1 MTLENGKRKLSK
13 TPSIADGSQQQNMR
27 RSLANRMTDEEIA
40 RLSDPELVE
49 LMRQI
54 LEEIEIRMMQKD

>member
-1 MTLENGKRKLSK
+1 MKK
-13 TPSIADGSQQQNMR
+13 
-27 RSLANRMTDEEIA
+27 SLANRMSDEEIT

-49 LMRQI
+49 LIRRI

>member
-1 MTLENGKRKLSK
+1 MS
-13 TPSIADGSQQQNMR
+13 
-27 RSLANRMTDEEIA
+27 DEEIA

>member
-13 TPSIADGSQQQNMR
+13 TPSSADGSQQQNMKKL
-27 RSLANRMTDEEIA
+27 LANRMSDEEIA

-49 LMRQI
+49 LMQRI

>member
-1 MTLENGKRKLSK
+1 MS
-13 TPSIADGSQQQNMR
+13 
-27 RSLANRMTDEEIA
+27 DEEIT

-49 LMRQI
+49 LIRRI

>member
-1 MTLENGKRKLSK
+1 
-13 TPSIADGSQQQNMR
+13 
-27 RSLANRMTDEEIA
+27 MTDEEIA

>member
-1 MTLENGKRKLSK
+1 MS
-13 TPSIADGSQQQNMR
+13 
-27 RSLANRMTDEEIA
+27 DEEIA

-49 LMRQI
+49 LIRRI

>member
-1 MTLENGKRKLSK
+1 MS
-13 TPSIADGSQQQNMR
+13 
-27 RSLANRMTDEEIA
+27 DEEIA

-49 LMRQI
+49 LMQQI

>member
-1 MTLENGKRKLSK
+1 MKK
-13 TPSIADGSQQQNMR
+13 
-27 RSLANRMTDEEIA
+27 SLANRMSDEEIA

-49 LMRQI
+49 LIRRI

>member
-1 MTLENGKRKLSK
+1 MS
-13 TPSIADGSQQQNMR
+13 
-27 RSLANRMTDEEIA
+27 DEEIA

-49 LMRQI
+49 LMQRI